1 MSLSLFDLRA
11 QFLTRDPHVSLM
23 DAFADVHNETRLYVV
38 DLSSSSLVLATCSM
52 FYQHVVIH
60 HFYLLQT
67 PSYTWRGWW
76 SSCSYCGKDGHVKA
90 FCSKKKAHKA
100 QTHRCLQIA
109 SSASTRGSQVSSAD
123 SITKEMLMLLPRL
136 VASSM
141 PGAAS
146 KKKYQNQEFM
156 HEYLKWIWKVVFK

>member
-1 MSLSLFDLRA
+1 MLLSTTFTFFRPPPICGEVGGL
-11 QFLTRDPHVSLM
+11 HC
-23 DAFADVHNETRLYVV
+23 N
-38 DLSSSSLVLATCSM
+38 
-52 FYQHVVIH
+52 
-60 HFYLLQT
+60 
-67 PSYTWRGWW
+67 
-76 SSCSYCGKDGHVKA
+76 YCGKDGHVKA